1 MKSKL
6 HYLANLLFPAFVF
19 GAVTGTVTSIVV
31 TIFKWCA
38 HHAVEF
44 SKHGYEFIGTHWYLI
59 PVVLVA
65 LFALSYLMTCIYK
78 KAPDLCGGGI
88 PFSVGLI
95 RDVLT
100 FKWLRN
106 MVGVFFLS
114 LLSFLLGVPL
124 GTEGPSV
131 QLGTSLGKGAVCVLA
146 NKNKAWSRYSMTGG
160 ACAGFSVATGAPV
173 SGILFAVEE
182 AHERVSPMIIIV
194 AMSAVMFATITARLL
209 SPVFGVSFSLFPT
222 VQVLPCSL
230 SDVWLTI
237 IIGILMGLVSVLFL
251 KAYHLLS
258 NLFNKTLKSVSAHYK
273 IFVVMGLT
281 LVAGLFSFSFV
292 STGHGLILSL
302 YETSFPIYML
312 IIILVVRMMLTLG
325 ANTSGMTGGMFL
337 PVLALGAVS
346 ASLIAQIVS
355 PIFGLGQ
362 EYYTLIMAL
371 GITACISGVL
381 KMPLTAIFFAIE
393 ALGCANNAL
402 CVVVV
407 SVISFGFTEIF
418 SVQSINDLA
427 LSASVRKENYG
438 KSETVVETTLMV
450 LEGSFADGKRV
461 RDIFWPSG
469 FYVLSVSDGKVKA
482 SGSGSSMLKANDKL
496 FVRYSTFDNARTR
509 QELNDILGA
518 QDYPQQENEQTN

>member
-1 MKSKL
+1 MKNKL

-19 GAVTGTVTSIVV
+19 GAVTGTVTSVVV
-31 TIFKWCA
+31 TVFKWCA

-44 SKHGYEFIGTHWYLI
+44 SKFGYEFIGAHWYLI
-59 PVVLVA
+59 PVVLVV

-78 KAPDLCGGGI
+78 KAPDLRGGGI
-88 PFSVGLI
+88 PFSVGLL

-106 MVGVFFLS
+106 AIGVFFLS

-146 NKNKAWSRYSMTGG
+146 RKNKAWSRYSMTGG

-173 SGILFAVEE
+173 SGILFAIEE

-194 AMSAVMFATITARLL
+194 SMSAVMFATITARLI
-209 SPVFGVSFSLFPT
+209 SPVFGVSVSLFPT
-222 VQVLPCSL
+222 VQILACSL

-237 IIGILMGLVSVLFL
+237 MIGILMGLVSVLFL
-251 KAYHLLS
+251 KAYYLLS
-258 NLFNKTLKSVSAHYK
+258 NFFNKTLKSVSAHYK
-273 IFVVMGLT
+273 MFVVMGLT
-281 LVAGLFSFSFV
+281 LVAGLFSFSLI

-302 YETSFPIYML
+302 YEDAFPIYML
-312 IIILVVRMMLTLG
+312 IIILIVRMLLTLG

-346 ASLIAQIVS
+346 ASMLSQIIS
-355 PIFGLGQ
+355 PMFGLGE

-371 GITACISGVL
+371 GITACVSGVL
-381 KMPLTAIFFAIE
+381 KMPLTSIFFAVE
-393 ALGCANNAL
+393 ALGCANNVL

-427 LSASVRKENYG
+427 LGASVRKENYG
-438 KSETVVETTLMV
+438 KTEKVVETV
-450 LEGSFADGKRV
+450 LTVVEGSFADRKHV
-461 RDIFWPSG
+461 RDIFWPAG
-469 FYVLSVSDGKVKA
+469 FYVLSVSNEKGKF
-482 SGSGSSMLKANDKL
+482 SGSGASMLKANDKL
-496 FVRYSTFDNARTR
+496 FVRYSTYNEERTLG
-509 QELNDILGA
+509 ELIDILGE
-518 QDYPQQENEQTN
+518 QDYPQQETEKKN